1 MTLYH
6 GSERIIETPQFG
18 VGNPRNDYGVGFYC
32 TQHLEL
38 AKEWACQKNMDGFAN
53 EYELDLLGLSV
64 LDVSGAEY
72 TILHWLCILMQNR
85 IFIPKTSFGKEN
97 LETLLAKY
105 KLDYERFDVICGY
118 RANDSYFTFASD
130 FLENVIPIQHLATS
144 MKLGELGMQV
154 VLKSPKAFS
163 QLMYTQS
170 FGAEKEVYFQKY
182 RARDSTARKS
192 YFEGYGRTSVQDAIY
207 LVDIFRNP
215 ELLHGIEL

>member
-18 VGNPRNDYGVGFYC
+18 AGNPRNDYGLGFYC

-163 QLMYTQS
+163 QLLRGKSRRRCKSHITPRQS
-170 FGAEKEVYFQKY
+170 IGVALWWPMPSGSFRSPSGCFWKAILWKEYC
-182 RARDSTARKS
+182 R
-192 YFEGYGRTSVQDAIY
+192 I
-207 LVDIFRNP
+207 I
-215 ELLHGIEL
+215 I

>member
-18 VGNPRNDYGVGFYC
+18 AGNPRNDYGVGFYC

-38 AKEWACQKNMDGFAN
+38 AKERACQKNMDGFAN

-105 KLDYERFDVICGY
+105 KLD
-118 RANDSYFTFASD
+118 FAVTEPTTRILPLPAIS
-130 FLENVIPIQHLATS
+130 LRMS
-144 MKLGELGMQV
+144 
-154 VLKSPKAFS
+154 SPYNTL
-163 QLMYTQS
+163 Q
-170 FGAEKEVYFQKY
+170 
-182 RARDSTARKS
+182 
-192 YFEGYGRTSVQDAIY
+192 
-207 LVDIFRNP
+207 P
-215 ELLHGIEL
+215 P